1 MDKNPTQCLD
11 KKPTQMPLK
20 VRRAEAVVTS
30 YLCYNS
36 LDLDPASLRCFWYG
50 RSENKLCCS
59 GSNLDLASLRFEI
72 YKVFECVPWIMSL
85 RSAKQF
91 WIYFSLVLVCGKNA
105 PSRTLVSATD
115 EHYRFPFDFHRLD
128 FSPLFT
134 RCRLEMEAVSRNF
147 VSRQV
152 SLDHYIKIIICIK
165 LFLYLYFVVFL
176 FK

>member
-1 MDKNPTQCLD
+1 MAAL
-11 KKPTQMPLK
+11 
-20 VRRAEAVVTS
+20 RTS
-30 YLCYNS
+30 YV
-36 LDLDPASLRCFWYG
+36 G
-50 RSENKLCCS
+50 RIQTSTRPVSDSKYIKCH
-59 GSNLDLASLRFEI
+59 I
-72 YKVFECVPWIMSL
+72 QFECVLRVISL